1 MGEFI
6 KEALPFF
13 LIGLS
18 LAIFAAGYYKKHR
31 GKTEKDEWDFSAMGP
46 LFGVAIGIAVG
57 NVNDSIGTALG
68 AGIGMFIGTTAEFFA
83 ENIKK

>member
-1 MGEFI
+1 MLEFI

-18 LAIFAAGYYKKHR
+18 LAVFAAGYYKKHR
-31 GKTEKDEWDFSAMGP
+31 GKTEKDDWDFSAMGP

-57 NVNDSIGTALG
+57 SANESIGAVLG
-68 AGIGMFIGTTAEFFA
+68 AGIGMFIGTMIEFFA
-83 ENIKK
+83 ENIRK